1 MFKHQSILPLSLL
14 AGLILGSAA
23 TIATTSNAGPPGAP
37 GLGTAATPATAPDP
51 EPPRVVDSRE
61 TTQQREPVAT
71 EATVIFDLRS
81 MQIDPNDFESLQRRT
96 AITLPAFESKDPVQ
110 FELELL
116 RQAVDGRA
124 SVEQHGVW
132 IVIRGSKAGIREARR
147 IRAAVADFVSPPVT
161 LQCTVIQLPL
171 SDPNSAT
178 LLAEWRTTPITP
190 EGLDRLGDESAVT
203 QILAQPTVTTR
214 VGRSASIRIDTEN
227 QEDIELRLK
236 PVRLQDGE
244 LDVEIFFDS
253 ANEVTLGR
261 RHERRGVR
269 AEETVR
275 LPDGGVG
282 LVFGQPFAT
291 AEVRELDGGTRVID
305 RSAPT
310 DQDHMMVVV
319 RRVPTVG
326 TALEED
332 PIYGS
337 CEPTRDGTGRTYFD
351 REIAQVMGHLA
362 AGWLERPKREREERT
377 DLLVRMLEL
386 RPGMDVA
393 DIGAGSGY
401 FTRRMSPSI
410 EPDGTI
416 FATDIQP
423 EMLEYLD
430 KSLLLEGI
438 QNVVPILGR
447 VDDTGL
453 AQDSVDLILLVD
465 VYHEFDHPWEM
476 ARSMHRA
483 LRPGGR
489 IALVEYRAGDA
500 TVPIK
505 PLHTMTEAQARLEFE
520 AAGFEMV
527 ESLVDGLPWQRLM
540 IFKPK
545 ADVTPS
551 RVRPTILD

>member
-81 MQIDPNDFESLQRRT
+81 MQIDPSDFESLQRRT

-337 CEPTRDGTGRTYFD
+337 CEPTRVGTGRTYFD

>member
-71 EATVIFDLRS
+71 EAAVIFDLRS

>member
-71 EATVIFDLRS
+71 EAAVIFDLRS

-453 AQDSVDLILLVD
+453 AQYSVDLMLLVV

>member
-71 EATVIFDLRS
+71 EAAVIFDLRS

-124 SVEQHGVW
+124 SVERHGVW

>member
-227 QEDIELRLK
+227 QEDIVLRLK